1 MVALKL
7 THKRNTDF
15 VSNKLHMKRK
25 GIVFAMLAIS
35 KAKRVSKQINAAP
48 TPEPVEVV
56 PEPTPIVVPP
66 PTPIVETL
74 PAPEPV
80 VS

>member
-1 MVALKL
+1 M
-7 THKRNTDF
+7 
-15 VSNKLHMKRK
+15 
-25 GIVFAMLAIS
+25 IAIS
-35 KAKRVSKQINAAP
+35 KAKRVSKQFNAAP
-48 TPEPVEVV
+48 TPEPVEIV

-66 PTPIVETL
+66 LTPIAVTP